1 METATMNPPTT
12 TMTVFRKLFDSG
24 FHNDFKTMAET
35 IADDCEWIL
44 MPDMN
49 KIFKGKKA
57 VVELC
62 TQGKLASDKT
72 PEILFDKATSEWGVF
87 EYINRGVITKEA
99 VEFSKT
105 TGWKFPSDPSVLVG
119 KKYAVGVSFIYQ
131 INKEGKISHLREYL
145 DTASLMKQFEPADKL
160 TTHDA

>member
-1 METATMNPPTT
+1 MTTETKTPEP
-12 TMTVFRKLFDSG
+12 MTVFRKLFESG
-24 FHNDFKTMAET
+24 FHNDFTTMAET

-49 KIFKGKKA
+49 KIYKGKKE
-57 VVELC
+57 VVQLC
-62 TQGKLASDKT
+62 TQGKLASDKA
-72 PEILFDKATSEWGVF
+72 PEILFDKATPEWGVF
-87 EYINRGVITKEA
+87 EYINKGVITQEA

-105 TGWKFPSDPSVLVG
+105 TGWKFPSDPSTLVG

-145 DTASLMKQFEPADKL
+145 DMASLMRQFESADKL
-160 TTHDA
+160 VAHDA